1 LDVAVG
7 AEQGEN
13 RGRGEESY
21 LADQLAATISFFGV
35 ADGFGQVSK
44 GVAAAPLA
52 LALVRDYLRRK
63 ARLGA
68 LTGRYGSITL
78 LCQTAVAGLGFA
90 NNALFARSG
99 SNEDYVAGGISIA
112 TALIVDR
119 HAYLAHVGDARVYLL
134 RHGALELLTIDD
146 AVSIEAVTS
155 AATTL
160 VAGPPLRN
168 LLWRTLGAQ
177 PKLEASVAHI
187 ELLPSDRLLLCTSGL
202 HRVLS
207 QIEIGDAL
215 AQQPTAAKA
224 LGTLLVGTLLHNST
238 DGAAAIVA
246 FDPLVPLRE
255 GAHASPERPSRRSAV
270 VAVFAIALAIVVLYA
285 LRGLHLIH

>member
-1 LDVAVG
+1 MDVAVG

-21 LADQLAATISFFGV
+21 LADQLSASISFFGV

-44 GVAAAPLA
+44 GVASAPLA

-68 LTGRYGSITL
+68 LTGRNGSVTL
-78 LCQTAVAGLGFA
+78 LCQTVVAGLGFA

-112 TALIVDR
+112 MALIVDR
-119 HAYLAHVGDARVYLL
+119 HAYIAHVGDARVYLL

-146 AVSIEAVTS
+146 AVGIEAVTS
-155 AATTL
+155 SATTM

-177 PKLEASVAHI
+177 PKLEASVAHV

-207 QIEIGDAL
+207 QAEIGDAL
-215 AQQPTAAKA
+215 AQQQTAAKA
-224 LGTLLVGTLLHNST
+224 LGTLLVGTLLHEST

-255 GAHASPERPSRRSAV
+255 GSHASPEVPSRRSALMTL
-270 VAVFAIALAIVVLYA
+270 FAIAIAVAVLYA
-285 LRGLHLIH
+285 LRGLHFVH